1 MNLINFDTTHSD
13 PEKQNVHHWLLPSSI
28 RAIICGPSSCGKT
41 NLLMNLLL
49 NQGTDG
55 QSLLNYQKVY
65 IYSTSLDQDKYRFLK
80 EFAEALKANLG
91 KTIFEFCSSSET
103 IIPVEKLMT
112 TQANPPR
119 TLLIFDDCM
128 LEKQEPIEKYF
139 SQGRH
144 GNADC
149 FYLCQSFYK
158 IPKTVIRENANL
170 LVLFRQDMRN
180 LRQLYDA
187 YVTCDMPFKEFL
199 SFIEHCWNN
208 SDYSFAVLDLTS
220 AADSGRY
227 RCGFDEI
234 YVPN

>member
-1 MNLINFDTTHSD
+1 MDIINFDSGDTEQAS
-13 PEKQNVHHWLLPSSI
+13 QAHHWLLPSSI

-41 NLLMNLLL
+41 NVLLNLLL

-65 IYSTSLDQDKYRFLK
+65 IYSTSLGQDKYCFLK
-80 EFAEALKANLG
+80 KFAEALKLKLG
-91 KTIFEFCSSSET
+91 KTIFEFCSTSDA
-103 IIPVEKLMT
+103 IIPVDKLMNSPKG
-112 TQANPPR
+112 QR
-119 TLLIFDDCM
+119 TILIFDDCM

-158 IPKTVIRENANL
+158 IPKSVIRENANL
-170 LVLFRQDMRN
+170 IVLFRQDMRN
-180 LRQLYDA
+180 LRQLHEA
-187 YVTCDMPFKEFL
+187 YVACDMSFKEFV
-199 SFIEHCWNN
+199 SFIEHCWND

-220 AADSGRY
+220 ATDSGHY

-234 YVPN
+234 YVKK

>member
-1 MNLINFDTTHSD
+1 MEIINFDTADAQQMS
-13 PEKQNVHHWLLPSSI
+13 VHHWLLPSSI
-28 RAIICGPSSCGKT
+28 RAIICGPSNCGKT

-49 NQGTDG
+49 NQGVDG
-55 QSLLNYQKVY
+55 ESLLNYQKVY
-65 IYSTSLDQDKYRFLK
+65 IYSTSLGQDKYRFLK
-80 EFAEALKANLG
+80 EFADVLKTKLG
-91 KTIFEFCSSSET
+91 KTVFEFCDSSDT
-103 IIPVEKLMT
+103 IIPVDKLS
-112 TQANPPR
+112 AKGPR
-119 TLLIFDDCM
+119 TLLVFDDCM

-158 IPKTVIRENANL
+158 IPKRVIRENANL

-187 YVTCDMPFKEFL
+187 YVAGDMSFKEFM
-199 SFIEHCWNN
+199 SFIDYCWNQ

-220 AADSGRY
+220 TADSGRY

-234 YVPN
+234 FIK

>member
-1 MNLINFDTTHSD
+1 MEIINFDTTVS
-13 PEKQNVHHWLLPSSI
+13 EKKQAHHWLLPSSI
-28 RAIICGPSSCGKT
+28 RAIICGPSNCGKT

-55 QSLLNYQKVY
+55 ETLLNYQKVY
-65 IYSTSLDQDKYRFLK
+65 IYSTSLGQDKYRFLK
-80 EFAEALKANLG
+80 EFADSLKTKLS
-91 KTIFEFCSSSET
+91 KTIFEFCNSSDA
-103 IIPVEKLMT
+103 IIPVDKLN
-112 TQANPPR
+112 AKGPA
-119 TLLIFDDCM
+119 TLLVFDDVM

-158 IPKTVIRENANL
+158 IPKRVIRENANL
-170 LVLFRQDMRN
+170 IILFRQDMRN

-187 YVTCDMPFKEFL
+187 YVSCDMPFKQFL
-199 SFIEHCWNN
+199 FFIEHCWNK

-220 AADSGRY
+220 AAHCGRY
-227 RCGFDEI
+227 RCGFDDI
-234 YVPN
+234 FIP

>member
-1 MNLINFDTTHSD
+1 MDIINFDSGDT
-13 PEKQNVHHWLLPSSI
+13 EQAAQAHHWLLPSSI

-41 NLLMNLLL
+41 NLLINLLL

-65 IYSTSLDQDKYRFLK
+65 IYSTSLGQDKYCFLK
-80 EFAEALKANLG
+80 KFAEALKLKLG
-91 KTIFEFCSSSET
+91 KSIFEFCSSSDT
-103 IIPVEKLMT
+103 IIPVDKLMDDPKG
-112 TQANPPR
+112 QR

-158 IPKTVIRENANL
+158 IPKSVIRENANL
-170 LVLFRQDMRN
+170 IVLFRQDMRN
-180 LRQLYDA
+180 LRQLHEA
-187 YVTCDMPFKEFL
+187 YVACDMSFKEFV

-220 AADSGRY
+220 ATDSGRY

-234 YVPN
+234 YVKK